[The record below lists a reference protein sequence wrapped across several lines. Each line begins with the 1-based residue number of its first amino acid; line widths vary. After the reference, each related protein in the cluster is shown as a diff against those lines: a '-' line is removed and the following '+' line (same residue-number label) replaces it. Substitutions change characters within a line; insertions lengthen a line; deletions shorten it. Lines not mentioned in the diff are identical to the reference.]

1 MSKKIETGLII
12 ESLLKRL
19 IFALYY
25 DSPVKS
31 LNIMNI
37 TGVINCHRKK
47 IKRNEHEVYAAYFLL
62 RLSRPMVRE
71 KQNPSIRSTVPRLH
85 AVRRVVVHESD
96 DASRMLLMMRHPET
110 ELRLRERKLAA
121 SPSSG

>member
-1 MSKKIETGLII
+1 
-12 ESLLKRL
+12 
-19 IFALYY
+19 
-25 DSPVKS
+25 
-31 LNIMNI
+31 MNP
-37 TGVINCHRKK
+37 GP
-47 IKRNEHEVYAAYFLL
+47 KRNEHEVYAAYFLL